1 MISLLKKVIKK
12 QERNEEDEEDEYS
25 SSSSYYKSF
34 VANRTPL
41 YMAPEVLME
50 NQSCKSSDVYS
61 FALIVYEIMT
71 NEKPFKGLNG
81 YKIMR

>member
-12 QERNEEDEEDEYS
+12 QERNEEDEEDEY

-61 FALIVYEIMT
+61 FALIVYELMT
-71 NEKPFKGLNG
+71 NEKPFKG
-81 YKIMR
+81 